1 MTLSILDLVFYCGG
15 LFILFLTPGPVWLA
29 LLARSLSGGAWSALP
44 LAFGVVVGDILW
56 PFLAIMGLAA
66 LTAQFDALLPLLKW
80 FACGMFLYMG
90 LQVVL
95 KADKP
100 IRTNSRLTKS
110 GALAGFVAGLA
121 VILSNPKAILFY
133 MGLLPGF
140 FDLTSLNR
148 IDMALIVLASALV
161 PFLGNIMLV
170 LIVARMQAILKSE
183 HARRRLNQISGVL
196 LIAVGLIIPLN

>member
-1 MTLSILDLVFYCGG
+1 
-15 LFILFLTPGPVWLA
+15 
-29 LLARSLSGGAWSALP
+29 
-44 LAFGVVVGDILW
+44 
-56 PFLAIMGLAA
+56 
-66 LTAQFDALLPLLKW
+66 
-80 FACGMFLYMG
+80 MG

-121 VILSNPKAILFY
+121 VILSNTKAILFY